1 MRMRR
6 KKNLIPRM
14 ERCERLLV
22 PDPYAMPGKWREEF
36 PGARGL
42 YLELGCGK
50 GRFTAQTAAANPD
63 SLLIGL
69 EVVPDAIVVAMERCM
84 ELSNVRFLLANAN
97 QIPSFFAPGEVD
109 RIYLNFSDPWPS
121 KRHAKRR
128 LTHGNF
134 LRLYRQI
141 LRPGGWIAVKTDNA
155 PLFDFTCKELPRYGF
170 ALSDVTRNLHENGPS
185 GVMTDYEMK
194 FYAQGLPV
202 YRCVG
207 TMEPWE
213 EPFPADI
220 REQ

>member
-50 GRFTAQTAAANPD
+50 GRFTAQTAEANPD

-84 ELSNVRFLLANAN
+84 ELSNVLSAC
-97 QIPSFFAPGEVD
+97 Q
-109 RIYLNFSDPWPS
+109 
-121 KRHAKRR
+121 
-128 LTHGNF
+128 
-134 LRLYRQI
+134 RQS
-141 LRPGGWIAVKTDNA
+141 A
-155 PLFDFTCKELPRYGF
+155 PLFFRARRSRSHLSELLRSLAQQAPRETPSDAWKF
-170 ALSDVTRNLHENGPS
+170 SPPLSADSQTRR
-185 GVMTDYEMK
+185 TDSYEDR
-194 FYAQGLPV
+194 QRTPV
-202 YRCVG
+202 
-207 TMEPWE
+207 
-213 EPFPADI
+213 
-220 REQ
+220 